1 MSVWIVWLVCTCDGV
16 LRMVVGSC
24 VFIYLC
30 CILFKFIMFIDEVHA
45 LALNHTLTDALVP
58 VPRCESFPP
67 VDSTTALLSDLDVSS
82 SEGA

>member
-1 MSVWIVWLVCTCDGV
+1 
-16 LRMVVGSC
+16 
-24 VFIYLC
+24 
-30 CILFKFIMFIDEVHA
+30 MFIDEVHA